1 MDTMLIEKAL
11 NLPPNERVMFAELI
25 LASLERE
32 DDEVRLAWQNEV
44 NERIK
49 AVNQGKAKLLDFD
62 TLFNAS

>member
-1 MDTMLIEKAL
+1 MDTMLLEKAL

-62 TLFNAS
+62 ALFNAS